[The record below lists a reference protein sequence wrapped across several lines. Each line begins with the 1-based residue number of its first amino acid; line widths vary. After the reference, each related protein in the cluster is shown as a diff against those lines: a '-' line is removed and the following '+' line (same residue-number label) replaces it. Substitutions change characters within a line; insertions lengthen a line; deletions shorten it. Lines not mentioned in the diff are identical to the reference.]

1 MTSSPRPPTA
11 RARRRRAAYAA
22 ILALLAAARAAHAA
36 PLTDLSQA
44 ELLTLPRVCLAQ
56 RFINQ
61 DLATPAVP
69 DAERAQLA
77 EQLGHS
83 YIHFHHYC
91 WALLYLAR
99 AEQPQ
104 GDKFN
109 YHRAVDNLDYV
120 IRHADP
126 AFALLPQ
133 VYVLK
138 GDVFARSGKGDP
150 AVEYR
155 NALRADPTYAP
166 AYAALALHYLDAG
179 DPAAARAVLT
189 DALSPPLKMGREGGL
204 PTTAPTP

>member
-1 MTSSPRPPTA
+1 MTSSRRPPAA
-11 RARRRRAAYAA
+11 RARRRRAAAA
-22 ILALLAAARAAHAA
+22 ALLALIVAARAGAA
-36 PLTDLSQA
+36 PLTDFTQA
-44 ELLTLPRVCLAQ
+44 ELGSLPRICLAQ

-61 DLATPAVP
+61 DLAAPAVP
-69 DAERAQLA
+69 EAERTQLA

-126 AFALLPQ
+126 SFALLPQ

-138 GDVFARSGKGDP
+138 GDVFARRGKGDP
-150 AVEYR
+150 VAEYR
-155 NALRADPTYAP
+155 TAIRIDPTYAP

-179 DPAAARAVLT
+179 DVAAARAVLT
-189 DALSPPLKMGREGGL
+189 EARSSPAKKARQGGS
-204 PTTAPTP
+204 